1 MATKLNFEK
10 QLSRLEEIVEK
21 LEEEQTDLDASVKL
35 YEEGVTLSKELT
47 QKLETVKFKV
57 EELKKKGTE
66 LLTEPFNTE
75 LAENS
80 DGE

>member
-1 MATKLNFEK
+1 MPKLNFEK

-35 YEEGVTLSKELT
+35 FEEGVLLSKELA

-57 EELKKKGTE
+57 EELKKKGSE
-66 LLTEPFNTE
+66 LLTEPFDTE

>member
-1 MATKLNFEK
+1 MPKLSFEK

-35 YEEGVTLSKELT
+35 FEEGLTLSKDLS

-57 EELKKKGTE
+57 QELKKKGAQFITA
-66 LLTEPFNTE
+66 PFDTD
-75 LAENS
+75 LAEDA
-80 DGE
+80 DGEE